1 MINRSIPTGLHPF
14 YRRWLRFHLDSCRK
28 YRFPETERKS
38 LDYFLLKLQG
48 KKQTDVQQHQASHA
62 ITIYYELVKCR
73 DTNRDKSPLPLE
85 VIAARMDTAEYKQ
98 PASHRNNRSKT
109 SSDIGQILQAPE
121 KSTKATFHLSQS
133 EKPAAGMS
141 WREEAK
147 SVTIKESQQS
157 V

>member
-1 MINRSIPTGLHPF
+1 MFLKSAIFVPGKTKVGSVYNSFWMLSMNSISLQLQTEFETFLRNRSVPTGLHPF

-62 ITIYYELVKCR
+62 IKIYYELVKCR

-109 SSDIGQILQAPE
+109 SSDIG
-121 KSTKATFHLSQS
+121 
-133 EKPAAGMS
+133 
-141 WREEAK
+141 
-147 SVTIKESQQS
+147 
-157 V
+157 